1 MGRVIRGAR
10 RVPAA
15 AVEAHDEARRVREQ
29 ARAEADALLAAAR
42 VEAEAVRETAR
53 REGRAQGM
61 AEAAGLLA
69 AARAE
74 RARTAL
80 ETGEVAALAL
90 AVARRVVLDCRALDR
105 ELVARRAAAVV
116 RERFLGPVVVR
127 AAPGDADLI
136 RRCVVE
142 TTTGPVAVREDPD
155 LRAGACVLEG
165 DGGEIRLDDD
175 EMLERVGRALAGESE
190 VER

>member
-1 MGRVIRGAR
+1 VGRVIRGAR

-15 AVEAHDEARRVREQ
+15 DLAAHDEARRVRER
-29 ARAEADALLAAAR
+29 ARAEAEALRAAAR
-42 VEAEAVRETAR
+42 AEAEAVREQAR
-53 REGRAQGM
+53 REGRAAGY
-61 AEAAGLLA
+61 AEAARLLA

-74 RARTAL
+74 RARTTL

-105 ELVARRAAAVV
+105 DLVARRAEAVV

-127 AAPGDADLI
+127 VAPADAEPV
-136 RRCVVE
+136 RRCLAE
-142 TTTGPVAVREDPD
+142 TPAGPVTVREDPR
-155 LRAGACVLEG
+155 LREGTCVLEG
-165 DGGEIRLDDD
+165 DGGEILLDDD
-175 EMLERVGRALAGESE
+175 EMLERVGRALGGGPE